1 MTEPLT
7 PLSILRTLC
16 STCNQRHLNQVS
28 RGGLGSTRPG
38 AGITPSLLLPS
49 LGPSFQH
56 GENITFVM
64 ESHVAEQEEMF
75 RGPKYIFHSFME
87 RLWAYLTI
95 QQLLEQMWVNTS
107 SRGPPGGH
115 PRPQHLPRLFTG
127 RAGTAGTGISWA
139 GRLEVVVTP
148 EGSGREGDSEHLGAC
163 RATGLLY
170 LQGLCVRC

>member
-75 RGPKYIFHSFME
+75 RGPKY
-87 RLWAYLTI
+87 
-95 QQLLEQMWVNTS
+95 TS
-107 SRGPPGGH
+107 AS
-115 PRPQHLPRLFTG
+115 
-127 RAGTAGTGISWA
+127 
-139 GRLEVVVTP
+139 
-148 EGSGREGDSEHLGAC
+148 
-163 RATGLLY
+163 LY
-170 LQGLCVRC
+170 FG